1 MLENQTLQR
10 YHCLVQWFTHNFV
23 NITRDMIDVKFQML
37 PHEYVNDTF
46 LENEHNT
53 NFYTH
58 EDLLDILD
66 YLTHEVAM
74 DDDGTFEE
82 LDFYNEEEARQ
93 YDGATAKQLMLSVV
107 EQLQQLG
114 DNAFFIVRKEAGDQ
128 LKQFAND
135 HHVKLGD
142 FVQPFINDDDHDEL
156 YLAML
161 PSALIDMLFRI
172 VNQSEFDYQQ
182 VVIQFDMA
190 LFESEYDDVIKYE
203 DVNFYKFM
211 EENLK
216 ELAKA

>member
-1 MLENQTLQR
+1 MLEKQTLQR
-10 YHCLVQWFTHNFV
+10 YHCLIQWFTHNFI

-46 LENEHNT
+46 LNDEHNT
-53 NFYTH
+53 NLYTH

-66 YLTHEVAM
+66 YLTHEVAS
-74 DDDGTFEE
+74 DDGSFED
-82 LDFYNEEEARQ
+82 LDFYNEEEAHR

-128 LKQFAND
+128 LKQFAKDNNIE
-135 HHVKLGD
+135 LGD
-142 FVQPFINDDDHDEL
+142 LVQPFIEDEDHDEL

-190 LFESEYDDVIKYE
+190 LFESNYGDVIKYNE
-203 DVNFYKFM
+203 LSFYNFM